1 MTTARPDVELLLRHQ
16 DWVRALAR
24 RLVADPATADDV
36 AQETLLAAA
45 TSAPAGLREPR
56 GWLRKVAQNAA
67 RKFARS
73 TKRRTRRELEAAQR
87 SAGDGDASDPAV
99 TLQRAAAHKR
109 VVDALFAVPEP
120 YHTVLLL
127 RFFDDLGVEAIAAR
141 LARPVATVR
150 SQLQRGIARMREI
163 LDGEFGGDRSA
174 WCAALAPL
182 LPTPAPATAGAV
194 ALILGAMT
202 MSKWIPM
209 SAGLLLAAVLGWQL
223 LPPPTTPPAPI
234 PDTTVS
240 APVATTPAPRDADDT
255 ATARTS
261 AGSAADRAEPLANG
275 ATVEVR
281 GRVLTPEGGALSG
294 VTVAWA
300 DPRKPHRVGNR
311 IVTRG
316 MSVDLDADANR
327 PLLATPEGRRRLAEV
342 FGSERPAA
350 LAAIEGRPA
359 AHPRATTDALGR
371 FLLVTEG
378 PGQLV
383 LESVE
388 LMLSGSGKLPNEDER
403 VHIAGPA
410 TLVAGVVRD
419 ERGAPL
425 ADANLSLGFRIDA
438 LPGIAAWLL
447 DGSEYR
453 SWNASSDDDGRFSLG
468 RVPAHP
474 ALTITAQ
481 KRGHEAL
488 STATTA
494 ITGPVD
500 WTLRRKTTR
509 SPTLAG
515 IVRHAD
521 GSAAA
526 KAHVDYGQDGGIT
539 DEHGRFSFELTHWS
553 DTTLLTAWVAGHEPA
568 VLDGLRARLNA
579 DPGAG
584 GDLQLWLGGPA
595 KSITG
600 RLLAADGS
608 PMRRTRVAV
617 VDGTQSSSSDRTI
630 EGLIGGQLEVVSD
643 DDGNFELRGLSS
655 RTYHVRAVVP
665 DSLLVLEA
673 TNVAAGTRDLELR
686 APRDPFVA
694 RCEGQVVDQR
704 GAPVAGARVQ
714 LRAVLRICGSFVEAL
729 NGRARAT
736 TDADGRFVLA
746 DCPRVGMQWVI
757 DGEGLKWTTAEAP
770 TDAGPVRLVVAR
782 VLKFRLVRTGSAY
795 ATATA
800 FEVRDAN
807 GTVLTTTERR
817 PDVQSMHHRV
827 PLRDT
832 SAYEVDERAATLVLF
847 AGKRELGS
855 VPLQLRIGDVTD
867 VGY

>member
-1 MTTARPDVELLLRHQ
+1 MSTARPDVELLLRHQ
-16 DWVRALAR
+16 DWVRNLAH

-45 TSAPAGLREPR
+45 TNAPAGLREPH

-73 TKRRTRRELEAAQR
+73 SQRRTRREHEATQR
-87 SAGDGDASDPAV
+87 PVGEGDASDPAV

-127 RFFDDLGVEAIAAR
+127 RFFDDLGVDAIATR

-150 SQLQRGIARMREI
+150 SQLQRGLARMREI
-163 LDGEFGGDRSA
+163 LDGEFGGDRGA

-209 SAGLLLAAVLGWQL
+209 AAGLLLAAVLGWQL
-223 LPPPTTPPAPI
+223 LPPPTTTPAPMR
-234 PDTTVS
+234 DTQAS
-240 APVATTPAPRDADDT
+240 APAATAPVPRDADDA
-255 ATARTS
+255 ATARTP
-261 AGSAADRAEPLANG
+261 AGSPAAPAEPLANG
-275 ATVEVR
+275 ATTEVR
-281 GRVLTPEGGALSG
+281 GRVLTPEGGALPG

-311 IVTRG
+311 VVARG
-316 MSVDLDADANR
+316 MSVDLDADGNR
-327 PLLATPEGRRRLAEV
+327 RLLATPEGRRQLAGV
-342 FGSERPAA
+342 FGPEANAA
-350 LAAIEGRPA
+350 LAAIEGQAA
-359 AHPRATTDALGR
+359 AHPRATTDGLGR
-371 FLLVTEG
+371 FLLVTVG
-378 PGQLV
+378 PGELV
-383 LESVE
+383 LESDE
-388 LMLSGSGKLPNEDER
+388 LMLFGSGRLPNEAER

-425 ADANLSLGFRIDA
+425 AKAFVSLGFRVDA
-438 LPGIAAWLL
+438 LPGLAARLL

-453 SWNASSDDDGRFSLG
+453 SWNASSDAAGRFSLG
-468 RVPAHP
+468 RVPVHA

-481 KRGHEAL
+481 KRGHATL

-494 ITGPVD
+494 IAGPVD
-500 WTLRRKTTR
+500 WTLRTESTR

-521 GSAAA
+521 GRSVAGARI
-526 KAHVDYGQDGGIT
+526 DFGQDGGST
-539 DEHGRFSFELTHWS
+539 DEHGHFSFELTHWNEA
-553 DTTLLTAWVAGHEPA
+553 TRLTAWVAGHEPA
-568 VLDGLRARLNA
+568 VLDGLGARLRA

-584 GDLQLWLGGPA
+584 ADLQLWLGGPA
-595 KSITG
+595 KSIAG
-600 RLLAADGS
+600 RVLAADGS
-608 PMRRTRVAV
+608 PLRHVRVAV
-617 VDGTQSSSSDRTI
+617 VDGTQSSSSDQTI
-630 EGLIGGQLEVVSD
+630 EGLIGDQSEVASD

-655 RTYHVRAVVP
+655 RTYHVRAVDP
-665 DSLLVLEA
+665 ESLLVLEA
-673 TNVAAGTRDLELR
+673 TNVAAGSRDLELR
-686 APRDPFVA
+686 APSDPFVA

-704 GAPVAGARVQ
+704 GLPVADARVQ
-714 LRAVLRICGSFVEAL
+714 LRAVLRRCGSFVEAL
-729 NGRARAT
+729 NGRANAT
-736 TDADGRFVLA
+736 TDAEGRFVLA
-746 DCPRVGMQWVI
+746 DCPRVGVQWTL
-757 DGEGLKWTTAEAP
+757 DGEGLEWTTAEAP

-795 ATATA
+795 AAATA
-800 FEVRDAN
+800 FEVRDGN

-817 PDVQSMHHRV
+817 PGVQSMHHRV

-847 AGKRELGS
+847 AGDGELGS
-855 VPLQLRIGDVTD
+855 VPLQLRVGDVTD
-867 VGY
+867 VDY

>member
-16 DWVRALAR
+16 EWVRALAR

-56 GWLRKVAQNAA
+56 GWLRK
-67 RKFARS
+67 FARS
-73 TKRRTRRELEAAQR
+73 TQRRTRRELEAAQR
-87 SAGDGDASDPAV
+87 SPGEGDAGDPAV

-127 RFFDDLGVEAIAAR
+127 RFFDDLGVEAIATR

-150 SQLQRGIARMREI
+150 SQLQRGLARMREI
-163 LDGEFGGDRSA
+163 LDGEFGGDRGA

-182 LPTPAPATAGAV
+182 LPAPAPGTAGTV
-194 ALILGAMT
+194 ALILGAWT

-209 SAGLLLAAVLGWQL
+209 SVGLLLAAVLGWQL
-223 LPPPTTPPAPI
+223 LPPPTTPPAPMR
-234 PDTTVS
+234 DTT
-240 APVATTPAPRDADDT
+240 AAATAAAASAPRDADDA
-255 ATARTS
+255 ATPRAP
-261 AGSAADRAEPLANG
+261 AGSAAAGAEPLANG

-281 GRVLTPEGGALSG
+281 GRVLTPEGGAVQG

-300 DPRKPHRVGNR
+300 DARQPHRVGNR
-311 IVTRG
+311 IVAGGT
-316 MSVDLDADANR
+316 SVDLDTDGNR
-327 PLLATPEGRRRLAEV
+327 QMLATAEGRRLLAAV
-342 FGSERPAA
+342 FGAEADAA
-350 LAAIEGRPA
+350 LDAIEGRPA
-359 AHPRATTDALGR
+359 AHPRATTDGLGR
-371 FLLVTEG
+371 FRLVTAG
-378 PGQLV
+378 PGKLV
-383 LESVE
+383 LESDE
-388 LMLSGSGKLPNEDER
+388 LMLFGSGRLPNEAETI
-403 VHIAGPA
+403 HIAGPA
-410 TLVAGVVRD
+410 TLVAGIVRD
-419 ERGAPL
+419 EQGAPL
-425 ADANLSLGFRIDA
+425 AGAHVSLGFRVDA
-438 LPGIAAWLL
+438 LPGLAARLL

-453 SWNASSDDDGRFSLG
+453 SWNATSDSNGRFSLG
-468 RVPAHP
+468 RVPAHA

-481 KRGHEAL
+481 KRGHETL

-500 WTLRRKTTR
+500 WTLRRETTR

-526 KAHVDYGQDGGIT
+526 KAHVDFGQDGGIT
-539 DEHGRFSFELTHWS
+539 DEHGRFAFELTHWS
-553 DTTLLTAWVAGHEPA
+553 DTTPLTAWVAGHEPA
-568 VLDGLRARLNA
+568 VLDGVGARLRTEPA
-579 DPGAG
+579 AGA
-584 GDLQLWLGGPA
+584 DLQLWLGGPA
-595 KSITG
+595 KSIVG
-600 RLLAADGS
+600 RVLAADGS
-608 PMRRTRVAV
+608 PLRSVRVAV
-617 VDGTQSSSSDRTI
+617 VDATQSGSSDQSI
-630 EGLIGGQLEVVSD
+630 EGLIGDQREVTSD
-643 DDGNFELRGLSS
+643 DDGSFELRGLSS

-704 GAPVAGARVQ
+704 GSPVADARVQ
-714 LRAVLRICGSFVEAL
+714 LRAVLRRCGSFVEAL
-729 NGRARAT
+729 NGRAKAT
-736 TDADGRFVLA
+736 TDAEGRFVLA
-746 DCPRVGMQWVI
+746 DCPRVGVQWAI
-757 DGEGLKWTTAEAP
+757 DGEGLQWTTAEAP

-782 VLKFRLVRTGSAY
+782 VLKFRLARTGSAY
-795 ATATA
+795 ASATA
-800 FEVRDAN
+800 FEVRDGN

-817 PDVQSMHHRV
+817 PGVQSMHRRV

-847 AGKRELGS
+847 AGKSELGS

-867 VGY
+867 VDY

>member
-45 TSAPAGLREPR
+45 ISAPAGLREPR

-73 TKRRTRRELEAAQR
+73 TQRRTRRELEAAQR
-87 SAGDGDASDPAV
+87 SPGEGDAGDPAM

-127 RFFDDLGVEAIAAR
+127 RFFDDLGVDAIAAR

-150 SQLQRGIARMREI
+150 SQLQRGLARMREI
-163 LDGEFGGDRSA
+163 LDGEFGGDRGA

-182 LPTPAPATAGAV
+182 LPTPAPGTAGAV

-209 SAGLLLAAVLGWQL
+209 AAGLLLAAVLGWQL
-223 LPPPTTPPAPI
+223 LPPTTTPAPTR
-234 PDTTVS
+234 DTTVS
-240 APVATTPAPRDADDT
+240 APVATTPAPRDADDAT
-255 ATARTS
+255 TARTP
-261 AGSAADRAEPLANG
+261 AGSAAGRAEPLANR
-275 ATVEVR
+275 ATTEVR

-311 IVTRG
+311 IVAGGT
-316 MSVDLDADANR
+316 SVDLDTDGNR
-327 PLLATPEGRRRLAEV
+327 QMLATAEGRLLLAAAFGAEAN
-342 FGSERPAA
+342 AA

-359 AHPRATTDALGR
+359 AHPRTTTDGLGR

-378 PGQLV
+378 QGQLV
-383 LESVE
+383 LESDE
-388 LMLSGSGKLPNEDER
+388 LMLFGSGKLPDEAER

-425 ADANLSLGFRIDA
+425 ADAYLSFGFRIDA
-438 LPGIAAWLL
+438 LPGLAARLL

-453 SWNASSDDDGRFSLG
+453 SWNATSDDDGRFSLG

-481 KRGHEAL
+481 KRGHETL

-500 WTLRRKTTR
+500 WTLRRETTR

-526 KAHVDYGQDGGIT
+526 RAHVDFGQDGGLT
-539 DEHGRFSFELTHWS
+539 DEHGRFSFELTSWD
-553 DTTLLTAWVAGHEPA
+553 DTTRLTAWIAEHEPT
-568 VLDGLRARLNA
+568 VLDGLGARLRTEPA
-579 DPGAG
+579 AGA
-584 GDLQLWLGGPA
+584 DLQLWLGGPA
-595 KSITG
+595 KSIAG

-608 PMRRTRVAV
+608 PMRRIRVAV

-630 EGLIGGQLEVVSD
+630 EGLIGGQREVVSD

-736 TDADGRFVLA
+736 TDADGRFVLT

-782 VLKFRLVRTGSAY
+782 VLKFRLARTGSAY

-800 FEVRDAN
+800 FEVRDAT

-817 PDVQSMHHRV
+817 PDVQSMHRRV

-867 VGY
+867 IDL